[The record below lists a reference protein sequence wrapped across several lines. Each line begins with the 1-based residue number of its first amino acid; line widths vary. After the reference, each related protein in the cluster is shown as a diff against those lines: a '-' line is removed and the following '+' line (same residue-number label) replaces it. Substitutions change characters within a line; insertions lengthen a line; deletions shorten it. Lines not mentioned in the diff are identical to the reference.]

1 MSLVGFTLE
10 LGGDVSSFTPS
21 VQTQMQSA
29 VAVRAGVDTS
39 AVEMTISPGS
49 VIADV
54 SIQTTT
60 AMAASVQ
67 STMASAT
74 SSPSSATAML
84 ASVTGVSIAVL
95 AIVTPPTVKEVPPPP
110 PPMSPIET
118 GAVAAPTV
126 ESSGSTGVVIGVIVC
141 VIIALVLALVFLR
154 RRCYKP
160 PPKTTEPASGIPLKD
175 IKIGFDAKAAA
186 EAKAAEAK
194 VAADRAAAAARAVAE
209 RAAAE
214 RAAAARAVAERAA
227 AERAEAELLRWKEE
241 LTKNMANTRARL
253 SEAQGRVRLLA
264 AVATN
269 EDESLRDAT
278 KVRDEARATLVRVLD
293 DALSAH
299 HKGEVERWS
308 LTAEAAALQQQQQ
321 QGGCGLKLTEQVWLM
336 GSDGL

>member
-1 MSLVGFTLE
+1 M
-10 LGGDVSSFTPS
+10 
-21 VQTQMQSA
+21 
-29 VAVRAGVDTS
+29 
-39 AVEMTISPGS
+39 
-49 VIADV
+49 
-54 SIQTTT
+54 
-60 AMAASVQ
+60 
-67 STMASAT
+67 
-74 SSPSSATAML
+74 
-84 ASVTGVSIAVL
+84 
-95 AIVTPPTVKEVPPPP
+95 
-110 PPMSPIET
+110 
-118 GAVAAPTV
+118 
-126 ESSGSTGVVIGVIVC
+126 
-141 VIIALVLALVFLR
+141 
-154 RRCYKP
+154 
-160 PPKTTEPASGIPLKD
+160 KD

-214 RAAAARAVAERAA
+214 RAAADARAVAERAA

>member
-29 VAVRAGVDTS
+29 VAARARVDPS

-160 PPKTTEPASGIPLKD
+160 PPKITEPASEIPLKD
-175 IKIGFDAKAAA
+175 IKIGFDANAAA

-209 RAAAE
+209 RAAAD
-214 RAAAARAVAERAA
+214 
-227 AERAEAELLRWKEE
+227 RAEAELLRWNEE
-241 LTKNMANTRARL
+241 LTKMANARARL
-253 SEAQGRVRLLA
+253 CEAQGRVRLLA

-299 HKGEVERWS
+299 HKGEVQRRS

-321 QGGCGLKLTEQVWLM
+321 QGGCGLRLADQVWLM